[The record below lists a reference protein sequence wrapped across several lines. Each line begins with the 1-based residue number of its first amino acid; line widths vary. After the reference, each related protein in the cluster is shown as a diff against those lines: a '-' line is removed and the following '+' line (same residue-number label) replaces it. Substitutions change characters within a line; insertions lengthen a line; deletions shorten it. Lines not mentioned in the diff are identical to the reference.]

1 MFMFQLRYKVNCFSP
16 FFSIFHH
23 LCFSFFGMMFLV
35 MLIKCF
41 IFAEVK
47 LTPFQNQLINK

>member
-1 MFMFQLRYKVNCFSP
+1 MFMFQLCYKVNCFSP

-47 LTPFQNQLINK
+47 LTPFQNQIINK